1 MWLWLNHDRGSDFT
15 GKLTDKV
22 VGLLEVLLDVLMWR
36 IAGRY
41 LHVLEA
47 LQMALIGTLA
57 GNVQHTV
64 GAHAAGI
71 VGVAAI
77 AQQ

>member
-1 MWLWLNHDRGSDFT
+1 MNKYLADT
-15 GKLTDKV
+15 KLTDKV
-22 VGLLEVLLDVLMWR
+22 IGLLEVLLDVLVR
-36 IAGRY
+36 SVAGRD
-41 LHVLEA
+41 LHILEA
-47 LQMALIGTLA
+47 LQMALAGTLA

-71 VGVAAI
+71 VGIAAI

>member
-1 MWLWLNHDRGSDFT
+1 MIGT
-15 GKLTDKV
+15 LTDKV
-22 VGLLEVLLDVLMWR
+22 EGLLEVLLDVLMGR

-47 LQMALIGTLA
+47 LQMILGTLA

-71 VGVAAI
+71 DGIAAI
-77 AQQ
+77 AQ